1 MSVYN
6 MSYSDISIVWGW
18 PMNIELQLPLT
29 ESTFFILLSL
39 APGPRHGYAILKDVQ
54 EFSEGRLQLSTGTL
68 YGAIKRLLDQD
79 WIARIDDPLPDGT
92 ERQRKVYIL
101 TDLGQRILEAE
112 TARLRSVVAKASLR
126 VPGELL

>member
-1 MSVYN
+1 M
-6 MSYSDISIVWGW
+6 D
-18 PMNIELQLPLT
+18 IELQLPLT

-54 EFSEGRLQLSTGTL
+54 ALSDGRLQLSTGTL

-79 WIARIDDPLPDGT
+79 WIARIADPLPDGT
-92 ERQRKVYIL
+92 ERQRKVYVL
-101 TDLGQRILEAE
+101 TDLGRRILEAE

-126 VPGELL
+126 LPGELL